1 MSRCNSIK
9 LTNISNIKTNN
20 KTLKTSSSNNN
31 LNLVDKTNRNYK

>member
-9 LTNISNIKTNN
+9 LTNISNIKMNN